1 MPSSLSRQRNWYPG
15 ATVALMVAIYP
26 FVGDRERDAALSRIA
41 DRHLRRDDTRWSE
54 AGSDG
59 DNAARDVL
67 DYLRRHHARMPK
79 AVAGDDAL
87 DELVLAA
94 WVWWD
99 ERRRERELLRRA
111 RSYEHSL
118 AEIGAFLGLAT
129 RQATYEYLDRLDA
142 LLQAHDADQ
151 PRQQRVALERVA
163 AQEAIDHHP
172 RDPEVIAGPIG
183 TSVLPAHHD
192 LYRRTRGRRVSAI
205 GADPAELRNRRRDRR
220 ALPTRERWIAEH
232 HRRIDRV
239 VTDLLAQC
247 QRLGLEV
254 REAESEEFE
263 LGDTLAVLARHRDR
277 GRYAEASFGALGLA
291 LGELRP
297 RSEVAGLARNHGIHQ
312 AITAADRLRADY
324 AALTVAASA

>member
-1 MPSSLSRQRNWYPG
+1 
-15 ATVALMVAIYP
+15 MVAIYP
-26 FVGDRERDAALSRIA
+26 FVGDRERDAALARIA

-79 AVAGDDAL
+79 VVAGEDAL

-142 LLQAHDADQ
+142 LLEAHDGDQ
-151 PRQQRVALERVA
+151 PRQQRVALERVT
-163 AQEAIDHHP
+163 AQHAIDQHQ
-172 RDPEVIAGPIG
+172 RDPEAITGPSG
-183 TSVLPAHHD
+183 TSVLPAHQA
-192 LYRRTRGRRVSAI
+192 LYRRTRGRRASEV
-205 GADPAELRNRRRDRR
+205 GADPRELRSRRRDRR

-232 HRRIDRV
+232 YPRIDRV
-239 VTDLLAQC
+239 VTDLLIQC

-254 REAESEEFE
+254 GEGESEEFE
-263 LGDTLAVLARHRDR
+263 LNDTLAVLDRHRDR
-277 GRYAEASFGALGLA
+277 ARYAEASFGALGLA
-291 LGELRP
+291 LGELRARP
-297 RSEVAGLARNHGIHQ
+297 EVTSLARNHGIHQ
-312 AITAADRLRADY
+312 AIIAADRLRADY
-324 AALTVAASA
+324 AALKVPTSV